1 MNNVDRI
8 LRQTLS
14 DWSRWQVSLP
24 GAPRRVRELEGG
36 LTNRSF
42 LVESGAHLGV
52 VRVNAGEDQ
61 RLGIDRQR
69 ELAVLKLLQ
78 GSGFVPDVW
87 FASRD
92 VLVTEFVEGRH
103 WQGED
108 LYRVGHRE
116 QVHQLIQR
124 LQQVAMPSFARRFSY
139 LDHCRGYLAQL
150 AGFPEAEEVLALAAG
165 IDASDW
171 QPVICH
177 HDLVVENIIETER
190 GLVLIDWEYAGWG
203 HPAMD
208 GVRLF
213 GGDYPHRDA
222 ASLHELQKSMDRLW
236 QAVQDRL
243 DCGSG
248 RQGDGGSCD
257 SM

>member
-14 DWSRWQVSLP
+14 DWSLWQVSLP
-24 GAPRRVRELEGG
+24 GAPRLVRELEGG
-36 LTNRSF
+36 LTNSSF

-52 VRVNAGEDQ
+52 VRVNAGDAL

-69 ELAVLKLLQ
+69 EFALLRLLQ
-78 GSGFVPDVW
+78 GCGFVPDVW
-87 FASRD
+87 FASSD

-103 WQGED
+103 WRGGD
-108 LYRVGHRE
+108 LYRAGRRQ

-124 LQQVAMPSFARRFSY
+124 LQQVAMPSSARRFSY
-139 LDHCRGYLAQL
+139 LDHCRGYLSQL
-150 AGFPEAEEVLALAAG
+150 AGFPGAEEILALAAG

-190 GLVLIDWEYAGWG
+190 GLVLLDWEYAGWG

-213 GGDYPHRDA
+213 DGDYPHRDA
-222 ASLHELQKSMDRLW
+222 ASLHELQRAMDRLW

-243 DCGSG
+243 DDDGG
-248 RQGDGGSCD
+248 RQGVGGNCD